1 MTSTTGNTTQQL
13 QSQVDAAVQRV
24 DALVA
29 ADRDLVHGD
38 AVEAVALQSPLDV
51 AVELCRQTMNFLPDT
66 VRQRVFEAENADS
79 FSRSAALSAERDA
92 AERKS
97 AQRSSRAAAT
107 RAATLRAEVA
117 VESAQLRSATCP
129 VCFTVRAASGV
140 CACE

>member
-1 MTSTTGNTTQQL
+1 MTSTTGATPL
-13 QSQVDAAVQRV
+13 QAQVD
-24 DALVA
+24 DALRRVEAMTA
-29 ADRDLVHGD
+29 ADRDMVHGD
-38 AVEAVALQSPLDV
+38 AVEDVASQLPLEV
-51 AVELCRQTMNFLPDT
+51 AVELCRQAMNFLPDT
-66 VRQRVFEAENADS
+66 VRQRVFEAENAES
-79 FSRSAALSAERDA
+79 FSKSAALSAERDA

-97 AQRSSRAAAT
+97 TQRSSRAAAT